1 MRIIQENHNQ
11 KVVLKLEGNFTYT
24 QRKPFQEALKAIDT
38 QNVEH
43 IVIDLSQVA
52 FLDSAAL
59 GLLMITHRQVQGEK
73 RKLSLAYPQPTVR
86 RPSGVSLL
94 AMGLASARPVADRW
108 EIGTPYSSEK
118 ILTTITARPA
128 DSSQLDGNCAVRI
141 GTLSV

>member
-38 QNVEH
+38 HNVEH

-86 RPSGVSLL
+86 QIIEL
-94 AMGLASARPVADRW
+94 ANLHKTIPLIESETTTLVKKSA
-108 EIGTPYSSEK
+108 
-118 ILTTITARPA
+118 
-128 DSSQLDGNCAVRI
+128 
-141 GTLSV
+141 